1 MSPGW
6 TPPPSPLAQRMPAGL
21 APPRVDDSKKKKK
34 REKACLLDIQF
45 KIDIM
50 TIIFDY
56 FNLGYTFTQNTVYL
70 CCIITF

>member
-21 APPRVDDSKKKKK
+21 APPRVDDTKKGGKKK
-34 REKACLLDIQF
+34 ASLLNIQC

-56 FNLGYTFTQNTVYL
+56 FNLDYTFTQYTVYV